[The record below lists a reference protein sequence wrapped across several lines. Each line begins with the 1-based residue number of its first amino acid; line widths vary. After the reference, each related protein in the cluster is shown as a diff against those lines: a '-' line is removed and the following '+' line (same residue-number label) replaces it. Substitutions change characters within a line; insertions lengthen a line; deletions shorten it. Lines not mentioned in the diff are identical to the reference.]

1 MKEMTAES
9 AMHTLHNLYLPTLK
23 NESRT
28 TTNVLVAVP
37 ADRSDYRP
45 DPYGKTAM
53 ELVRHIANADNVFVE
68 GVINGRF
75 EPGTRI
81 PESAKTPQEIASWYE
96 GHYAKNFEALTKA
109 TPEQL
114 TKIIDFRGL
123 FQWPGLNFLM
133 FGLHHT
139 IHHRGQLSSYLRSMG
154 SKVPAIYGESYDSE
168 QAKKATAQA

>member
-1 MKEMTAES
+1 MKELTPEN
-9 AMHTLHNLYLPTLK
+9 AMFMLQGMYLPTLK
-23 NESRT
+23 NENRT
-28 TTNVLVAVP
+28 TTKVLAAVP
-37 ADRSDYRP
+37 ADRSEYRP
-45 DPYGKTAM
+45 DLYGKTAM

-68 GVINGRF
+68 AVLNGRF

-96 GHYAKNFEALTKA
+96 GHYAKNFEALSKA
-109 TPEQL
+109 TAEQL
-114 TKIIDFRGL
+114 TKVIDFRGL

-139 IHHRGQLSSYLRSMG
+139 IHHRGQLSSYLRAMG

>member
-1 MKEMTAES
+1 MKGMTPEN
-9 AMHTLHNLYLPTLK
+9 AMLTLHSLYLPTLK
-23 NESRT
+23 NESRIT
-28 TTNVLVAVP
+28 MKVLEVVP

-68 GVINGRF
+68 AVLNGRF

-96 GHYAKNFEALTKA
+96 RHYARNYEALSNA

-123 FQWPGLNFLM
+123 SRLPGLNFLM
-133 FGLHHT
+133 IGLHHT